1 MTRRR
6 APSRGLSK
14 AAARAA
20 RSASRNGRRWPAQ
33 RPLMELWAESNPSG
47 RGQGALYP
55 LPSATRRG
63 VRRLFAT
70 LARALRARA
79 WPGRWPGRSLG
90 DAAQPPAARPP
101 PKQRP
106 PLRGRLGD
114 FRVRENLGQGS
125 PPAPE
130 TRPNAGFAQ
139 GPLCLQAG
147 FADQGPLRWPS
158 SPVRAAA
165 RLALRLPV
173 APLIAPAFR
182 RRWGTQTLIAL
193 ERISG

>member
-1 MTRRR
+1 
-6 APSRGLSK
+6 
-14 AAARAA
+14 
-20 RSASRNGRRWPAQ
+20 
-33 RPLMELWAESNPSG
+33 MELWAESNPSG

-147 FADQGPLRWPS
+147 FPDQGPLRWPS

-173 APLIAPAFR
+173 ASLDRAGLPATLGHANPHR
-182 RRWGTQTLIAL
+182 IGTDLRLAL
-193 ERISG
+193 ECVESPAGGRALARHVHKHAPLNAWPRSQ